1 MKHISIIITTFLK
14 LVCFA
19 VYTQD
24 ATSFFHVV
32 TLQFTALHST
42 VQLGTSVPAAV
53 LDLFCLLDVGLL
65 IFLTKSSKLHSLLVF
80 CQSANTFP
88 PFFIASTWVWSIH
101 PFGCLQN
108 FITVLDFSF
117 HFG

>member
-32 TLQFTALHST
+32 TLQFTALHFT
-42 VQLGTSVPAAV
+42 VQLGTPVPAAV
-53 LDLFCLLDVGLL
+53 PDLF
-65 IFLTKSSKLHSLLVF
+65 
-80 CQSANTFP
+80 
-88 PFFIASTWVWSIH
+88 
-101 PFGCLQN
+101 
-108 FITVLDFSF
+108 
-117 HFG
+117 